1 MQADRQGDLVGRM
14 IIMLIV
20 AIGVLNSV
28 LMSVLERTRE
38 YGVLK
43 AMGTKPRQIF
53 GVVVVEVVFIALGSI
68 VIGALFGA
76 GLNYLLSI
84 YGISLPHEFSY
95 GGMAFQKMYATVS
108 VRSLTIP
115 AITVLVSAI
124 AVSLFPALRAA
135 RIAPASA
142 MRTH

>member
-1 MQADRQGDLVGRM
+1 
-14 IIMLIV
+14 
-20 AIGVLNSV
+20 
-28 LMSVLERTRE
+28 
-38 YGVLK
+38 
-43 AMGTKPRQIF
+43 
-53 GVVVVEVVFIALGSI
+53 
-68 VIGALFGA
+68 
-76 GLNYLLSI
+76 
-84 YGISLPHEFSY
+84 
-95 GGMAFQKMYATVS
+95 MAFQKMYATVS